1 MSKITF
7 RTADG
12 RVVTFSAGKGKG
24 RRKNP
29 SWSPRYRAQSRVAAA
44 VDAADKA
51 KHKARRAA
59 SKATK
64 AKAQAKAVKR
74 TVKRTTKRAVRLDD
88 GCRDVKFRGGPKVTF
103 CRPAGSDKAR
113 KRRVAKTVL
122 SDYRFVK
129 GKPLTA
135 PAALRGKRNGQVFT
149 HGGKTYRMISYAHP
163 STGTRVRYAMRVKAS
178 AK

>member
-1 MSKITF
+1 MSKVTF

-12 RVVTFSAGKGKG
+12 RVVTFSTGKGKG

-51 KHKARRAA
+51 KRKARRAA

-74 TVKRTTKRAVRLDD
+74 TAKRTVRRAD
-88 GCRDVKFRGGPKVTF
+88 GCRDVKFRGGPTVTF

-113 KRRVAKTVL
+113 KRRVAKIVL

-135 PAALRGKRNGQVFT
+135 PAVLRGKRNGQVFT
-149 HGGKTYRMISYAHP
+149 RGGKTYRMISYAHP